1 MELYIHIPFCAK
13 KCRYCDFL
21 SLAGKEACFKDYI
34 EALCAELDSYRP
46 LIREKGLDTVFIGG
60 GTPSI
65 LPVCETDKLLT
76 AVAGLIAEGGNRLRE
91 YTVECNPGTL
101 DAEKL
106 ELYKKH
112 GVGRLSLG
120 LQSAD
125 DDELKLLGRIHDH
138 ETFLNTY
145 RLAREAGF
153 DNINV
158 DLISALPG
166 QTVSSWEKTLRSVA
180 ELWPEHIS
188 AYSLIIE
195 PGTPFYEIYG
205 EKNKNAEPPLP
216 DEDEEREIYRLTAR
230 ILGEYG
236 YSRYEISNYARPGF
250 ESKHNLGYWTGE
262 DYIGAGLGASSY
274 LCERDAACRL
284 TSAVRFKNTT
294 DLDEYIA
301 DTVKRHS
308 ASRTGT
314 EFPIASGCGSERTEL
329 DRRDL
334 IGEYM
339 MLHLRLTQGFE
350 EADFERCF
358 GETAM
363 TLFGDIINKYVSL
376 GLMEK
381 KNDRICLTE
390 QGLDV
395 SNSIMADF
403 I

>member
-21 SLAGKEACFKDYI
+21 SFAGKEACFKDYI

-46 LIREKGLDTVFIGG
+46 LIREKGPDTVFIGG

-65 LPVCETDKLLT
+65 LSVCETDKLLT
-76 AVAGLIAEGGNRLRE
+76 AVDGLIAEGGNRLGE

-125 DDELKLLGRIHDH
+125 DAELKLLGRIHDYD
-138 ETFLNTY
+138 TFLNTY

-180 ELWPEHIS
+180 ELGPEHIS

-195 PGTPFYEIYG
+195 PGTPFYELYG
-205 EKNKNAEPPLP
+205 EKGANAAPPLP

-236 YSRYEISNYARPGF
+236 YSRYEISNYARQGY

-274 LCERDAACRL
+274 LCERDARDML
-284 TSAVRFKNTT
+284 ISAVRAKNTT
-294 DLDEYIA
+294 DLVEYISG
-301 DTVKRHS
+301 TVMRGAESK
-308 ASRTGT
+308 AGPELPMVPGT
-314 EFPIASGCGSERTEL
+314 GSEKTAL
-329 DRRDL
+329 DRSDL

-339 MLHLRLTQGFE
+339 MLHLRLTEGFRE
-350 EADFERCF
+350 DDFERCF
-358 GETAM
+358 GESPAA
-363 TLFGDIINKYVSL
+363 LFGDVIAKYTGL

-381 KNDRICLTE
+381 KNGRIRLTE

-395 SNSIMADF
+395 ANVIMADF